1 MVLDGKVAV
10 LYRLTSNWDREIM
23 TSADIE
29 RLYREH
35 QPILIRWITRMVRCE
50 DTAADLAQESYLR
63 MAGSAGEQV
72 ISHPRAFLFRTARN
86 LAFDH
91 LRKMKTRSGTAQPL
105 EEAVD
110 VPSPQPSAE
119 TALVD
124 RQRVALFHKALNALP
139 ARCREVFL
147 LHRVH
152 HCTYAVIATRLKISE
167 SAVEKHIMRAL
178 KECRS
183 AILQDGSVEA

>member
-1 MVLDGKVAV
+1 MVLSGKVAV
-10 LYRLTSNWDREIM
+10 LYRLTPNLGRATM
-23 TSADIE
+23 TSSDIE

-35 QPILIRWITRMVRCE
+35 QPMLIRWLARVVRCR

-63 MAGSAGEQV
+63 VAGTAGEQV
-72 ISHPRAFLFRTARN
+72 ITHPRAFLFRTARN

-91 LRKMKTRSGTAQPL
+91 LRKMKTRNGTAQPL
-105 EEAVD
+105 EEAMD
-110 VPSPQPSAE
+110 LPSPQPSAE
-119 TALVD
+119 TVLLN
-124 RQRVALFHKALNALP
+124 RQRVALFRKTLDALP

-152 HCTYAVIATRLKISE
+152 HCTYPVIAARLRISE

-178 KECRS
+178 KHCR
-183 AILQDGSVEA
+183 AALLQNGSERA

>member
-1 MVLDGKVAV
+1 MVLARKVAV
-10 LYRLTSNWDREIM
+10 LYRLTPNPDREIM

-35 QPILIRWITRMVRCE
+35 QPMLIRWLARVVHCQ

-63 MAGSAGEQV
+63 VAGSAGEQV
-72 ISHPRAFLFRTARN
+72 ITHPRAFLFRTARN

-91 LRKMKTRSGTAQPL
+91 LRKMKTRNATVQPL
-105 EEAVD
+105 EEALD
-110 VPSPQPSAE
+110 LPSPQPSAE
-119 TALVD
+119 TAMLD
-124 RQRVALFHKALNALP
+124 RQRVALFRKTLDALP

-152 HCTYAVIATRLKISE
+152 HCTYAVIATRLRISE

-178 KECRS
+178 KHCRS
-183 AILQDGSVEA
+183 ALLQDGSELA